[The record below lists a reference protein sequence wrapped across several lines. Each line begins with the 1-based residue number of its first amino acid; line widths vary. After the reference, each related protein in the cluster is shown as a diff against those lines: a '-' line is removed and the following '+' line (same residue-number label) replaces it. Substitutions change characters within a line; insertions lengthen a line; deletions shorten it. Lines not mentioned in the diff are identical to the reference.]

1 MDHDLALADGMAA
14 DQRSGRRLASLLF
27 VTAITAL
34 AFNLRPAITSLPPV
48 FPELASRLGLSSA
61 ALTALA
67 TIPVVCFGVF
77 SGVAPRLS
85 RRFGDERALFVAL
98 IVVTVGLALRGGFP
112 DVALFPAT
120 VLAAAA
126 IAIMNVLLPGLIKR
140 RMPER
145 AGLLI
150 GIYLLSLSVG
160 AIIGSLISVPVYR
173 GSGGSA
179 QLVLGLWAIPAAVC
193 APMWL
198 PQLRRRKPATSLVIA
213 EAGLGGRAP
222 GGESTAVR
230 GESTVAR
237 GESTAARGRQSR
249 EAEVKSSAGHAV
261 HRHLLGWQVA
271 GFMGLQSLTYYATLS
286 WLPSLFR
293 DRGASP
299 AQAGVL
305 ISVAALGGAV
315 TSLVVPVLA
324 HRATDQ
330 RLLVIPTA
338 LVSGIGIA
346 AALFA
351 PMGMATF
358 WMFVLGLGQGA
369 ALGLAI
375 FFTMAR
381 AATPAIAASLSS
393 LAQSAGYLLASTGP
407 LLVGFLHTAT
417 GSWTVPIF
425 LLLGFTAIELFAGY
439 LAARARVIA

>member
-1 MDHDLALADGMAA
+1 MEHRNQLPGGVRADGV
-14 DQRSGRRLASLLF
+14 SGRQRLATLWF
-27 VTAITAL
+27 VAGVTAL

-48 FPELASRLGLSSA
+48 FPELASQLGLSSA
-61 ALTALA
+61 AVTLLA
-67 TIPVVCFGVF
+67 TIPVVCFGAF

-98 IVVTVGLALRGGFP
+98 IVLAIGLALRGAFP
-112 DVALFPAT
+112 EPALFPAT
-120 VLAAAA
+120 MLAAAA
-126 IAIMNVLLPGLIKR
+126 IAIMNVLLSGLIKR

-160 AIIGSLISVPVYR
+160 AVIGSLISVPSYQA
-173 GSGGSA
+173 SGGSA
-179 QLVLGLWAIPAAVC
+179 QVVLGLWAVPAAV
-193 APMWL
+193 AVVVWL
-198 PQLRRRKPATSLVIA
+198 PQLRRRLNVAASKVTARPSAGGPVAPADCG
-213 EAGLGGRAP
+213 AGGPAVPAGAGGRA
-222 GGESTAVR
+222 VR
-230 GESTVAR
+230 R
-237 GESTAARGRQSR
+237 GSG
-249 EAEVKSSAGHAV
+249 AGHAV

-286 WLPSLFR
+286 WLPILFR

-299 AQAGVL
+299 AEAGVL

-324 HRATDQ
+324 HRAADQ
-330 RLLVIPTA
+330 RLLVIPA
-338 LVSGIGIA
+338 VLLNGAGIA

-351 PMGMATF
+351 PMNTATF

-407 LLVGFLHTAT
+407 LLVGFLHTVTAA
-417 GSWTVPIF
+417 WTIPIF
-425 LLLGFTAIELFAGY
+425 LLLGMTLIELVVGY
-439 LAARARVIA
+439 LAARARVIT